1 MKKMS
6 LKSVCINNKDWVVK
20 SDCEFD
26 TLGMATS
33 KYPDKKVLSFI
44 SDEKYLNSII
54 DNKDIVGIIC
64 TEEIYERYNE
74 LKNYG
79 VIVAKNPK
87 KIFFQIHNMLAKTD
101 FYWKKFDNQISK
113 TSYVSDKA
121 IIGEHSIKIGD
132 NCIIEPG
139 VVIHPGTI
147 IGDNVI
153 IRSGSQVGTTGFQF
167 TKVENDIIPVIT
179 AGRVIIRDNVE
190 IQHNCCIDRGVLGGD
205 TVLDYNVKLDNF
217 VHIAHDDYIGE
228 RTFITAGVKLAGRV
242 VIGKDCWLGVNATI
256 SNGINIG
263 DNCRISL
270 GSVVTK
276 DVPSGT
282 TVTGNFAIEHSKFI
296 EFIKSIR

>member
-1 MKKMS
+1 MNKMS
-6 LKSVCINNKDWVVK
+6 LKSITNKNKEWIVK
-20 SDCEFD
+20 SNCEFD

-33 KYPDKKVLSFI
+33 KYPNKKVLSFI
-44 SDEKYLNSII
+44 SDEKYVKSILE
-54 DNKDIVGIIC
+54 NKNIVGLIC
-64 TEEIYERYNE
+64 TEEIYERYKD

-79 VIVAKNPK
+79 VVLAQNPK
-87 KIFFQIHNMLAKTD
+87 KVFFQIHNILAESG
-101 FYWKKFDNQISK
+101 FYWKKFNNQISES
-113 TSYVSDKA
+113 SYISNKA

-153 IRSGSQVGTTGFQF
+153 IRSGSQIGSSGFQF
-167 TKVENDIIPVIT
+167 VKTENNIIPVLT

-205 TVLDYNVKLDNF
+205 TVLDSNVKLDNF

-228 RTFITAGVKLAGRV
+228 RTFITAGAKLSGRV
-242 VIGKDCWLGVNATI
+242 TIGKDCWIGVNATI
-256 SNGINIG
+256 SNGISIG
-263 DNCRISL
+263 NNCRISL

-276 DVPSGT
+276 DVPSGK

>member
-1 MKKMS
+1 MCNNNTEWL
-6 LKSVCINNKDWVVK
+6 LKSN
-20 SDCEFD
+20 CEFD

-44 SDEKYLNSII
+44 SDEKYFNSII
-54 DNKDIVGIIC
+54 NNKDIVGIIC
-64 TEEIYERYNE
+64 TEEIYKRYDE

-79 VIVAKNPK
+79 VIIAKDPK
-87 KIFFQIHNMLAKTD
+87 RAFFEIHNMLAKTE
-101 FYWKKFDNQISK
+101 FYWKKFKNKISE
-113 TSYVSDKA
+113 TSDVSNDA
-121 IIGEHSIKIGD
+121 IIGEHSIEIGD

-153 IRSGSQVGTTGFQF
+153 IRSGSQIGTSGFQF
-167 TKVENDIIPVIT
+167 IKVKNDVIPVTT

-228 RTFITAGVKLAGRV
+228 RTFITAGVKLSGRV
-242 VIGKDCWLGVNATI
+242 VVGKDCWLGVNATV